1 MVKVIEL
8 NHDVEK
14 NFLGKIF
21 VERLSGL
28 TTTYQHAINSYTL
41 FPAVNRKILDSLINK
56 GKVVKSRDLLELAE
70 EGRRSLAIVMC
81 GGTFDII
88 HPGHI
93 STLKSA
99 KSLGDVLIVVVATDE
114 TVERTKGRKPHN
126 NEDKRLELVNSL
138 RFVDLALIGQ
148 RDSIYDS
155 LLKIRPNYVV
165 LGYDQTHN
173 EEEIR
178 NFAIINKIK
187 LEVIRLTEKVEGIK
201 SSSLLKDKTIIN
213 ET

>member
-14 NFLGKIF
+14 NFLCKIF

-56 GKVVKSRDLLELAE
+56 GKVVKSRDLLELTE

-99 KSLGDVLIVVVATDE
+99 KSLGDVLIAIVATDE

-126 NEDKRLELVNSL
+126 NEDKRLELVSSL

>member
-1 MVKVIEL
+1 MVKVMEL
-8 NHDVEK
+8 NNAVEK
-14 NFLGKIF
+14 NFLCKIF

-28 TTTYQHAINSYTL
+28 TITYQHAINSYTF
-41 FPAVNRKILDSLINK
+41 FPEINRKILDSLIDK
-56 GKVVKSRDLLELAE
+56 GKVVKSRNLLELTE

-99 KSLGDVLIVVVATDE
+99 KSFGDVLIVVVATDG

-126 NEDKRLELVNSL
+126 SENKRFELVSSL

-165 LGYDQTHN
+165 LGYDQTHK

-178 NFAIINKIK
+178 NFAINNKMK
-187 LEVIRLTEKVEGIK
+187 FEVIRLTEKVEGVK